1 MFFFLFNKKDYFY
14 YKKYFLFLLTP
25 LWDFTDQLANQKVVN
40 NDPYEFF
47 INILSI
53 FYYKKV
59 KLFLPINDSYKD
71 ILNR

>member
-40 NDPYEFF
+40 KNPSHFLLT
-47 INILSI
+47 ILSM
-53 FYYKKV
+53 FYYKK
-59 KLFLPINDSYKD
+59 LNHFFTYK
-71 ILNR
+71 